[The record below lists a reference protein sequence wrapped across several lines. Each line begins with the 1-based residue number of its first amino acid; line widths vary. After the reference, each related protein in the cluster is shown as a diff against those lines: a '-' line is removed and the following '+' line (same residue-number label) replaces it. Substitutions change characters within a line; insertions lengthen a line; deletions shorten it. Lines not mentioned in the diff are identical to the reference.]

1 MVFSLQVALYS
12 QKSSARPDIPVVW
25 DYHVILLLRP
35 QLQNGNWMK
44 AGYDFEDRMDAH
56 MGFVYDFDTTLP
68 VPSPWEG

>member
-1 MVFSLQVALYS
+1 MVFSLQIALYS

-35 QLQNGNWMK
+35 QLQNG
-44 AGYDFEDRMDAH
+44 DFEDRMDAH

-68 VPSPWEG
+68 IPSPWEG